1 MVRIP
6 AGWHLHYQAGSQ
18 RSVMGAAAR
27 RIDVTPP
34 ELYVNQV
41 SVDVGNDGMAPI
53 ATFGAGGA
61 AQTQCGPSGLGQ
73 SWSLDQAYLSTS
85 VGQLDASQC
94 SLYVGPY
101 IPGGPPQTY
110 LTVAGLA
117 GGSSQFGLGGV
128 GLSDGWVVY
137 AVWSG
142 GTPGAFAYLRVTGTK
157 TVLTQ

>member
-1 MVRIP
+1 MVRVP
-6 AGWHLHYQAGSQ
+6 AGWVLHYQAGSQ
-18 RSVMGAAAR
+18 RSRMGAAAR
-27 RIDVTPP
+27 RVNVTPP

-41 SVDVGNDGMAPI
+41 SVDVGNDGMAPLAI
-53 ATFGAGGA
+53 FGAGGA

-85 VGQLDASQC
+85 VGVLDPAEC

-110 LTVAGLA
+110 LTVAGLS
-117 GGSSQFGLGGV
+117 GGGNQFALGGV
-128 GLSDGWVVY
+128 GLADGWVVY